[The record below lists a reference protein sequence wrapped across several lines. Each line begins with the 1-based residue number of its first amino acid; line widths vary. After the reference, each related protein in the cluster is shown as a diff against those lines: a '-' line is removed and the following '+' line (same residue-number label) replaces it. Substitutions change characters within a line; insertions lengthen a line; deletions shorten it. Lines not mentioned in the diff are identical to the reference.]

1 MTSSKQEKKA
11 SRRVLSA
18 GLDFHNHSGAS
29 SPLSVRRFN
38 RKCFL
43 KIQSFFCTCQPVGAE
58 SNVKTDGSRL
68 VKGQGVAGSKK
79 KKGGRFCV
87 WMCYHCLLSFPFSAV
102 IAITLSALE
111 NSPLQWPFQHRCSAA
126 HLLLKVRWT
135 KPPNVVDTGTKSSAS
150 SAIL

>member
-1 MTSSKQEKKA
+1 MNLENCFEVNTTRSRVTSSKQEKKA

-79 KKGGRFCV
+79 KKRGTILCMDV
-87 WMCYHCLLSFPFSAV
+87 LSLSTQLSFQCSDRYNTFSPGKLPTAV
-102 IAITLSALE
+102 ALPAPLFC
-111 NSPLQWPFQHRCSAA
+111 SPPAVKSE
-126 HLLLKVRWT
+126 
-135 KPPNVVDTGTKSSAS
+135 VDKAT
-150 SAIL
+150 